1 MYLQAV
7 ATMIASATHVAILD
21 DDLSVRTAIGRVLK
35 TLQIEVEAFA
45 TSVELFD
52 AIERRRPDCLV
63 LDLQMP
69 GMNGVDVMRFLA
81 QCGVEIP
88 TIVITAH
95 DEPTARSRCLDA
107 GAAAY
112 LGKPLDAD
120 ELLKAIEMALAPRL
134 GPSSN

>member
-1 MYLQAV
+1 
-7 ATMIASATHVAILD
+7 MIASPTRVAILD
-21 DDLSVRTAIGRVLK
+21 DDQSVRTAIGRVLK
-35 TLQIEVEAFA
+35 TSQIEVEAFA
-45 TSVELFD
+45 TSVELFN
-52 AIERRRPDCLV
+52 AIERRRPDCIV

-81 QCGVEIP
+81 QCGVDIP

-95 DEPTARSRCLDA
+95 DEPSTRTNCLDA

-120 ELLKAIEMALAPRL
+120 ELLKAIELAIAPRL
-134 GPSSN
+134 GPTSN

>member
-69 GMNGVDVMRFLA
+69 GMNGVDVMRF
-81 QCGVEIP
+81 P